1 MGIKCPSL
9 CANLMSTV
17 VTPILLFPYWCNYV
31 DKRLLPYLYAI
42 KNQTIYPIVDLVYI
56 KNKADELAQENLQF
70 QDYLRDLDS
79 LSLDKAVFELSE
91 AISPKIECTDCGNCC
106 KSLMV
111 NIDEAEANHLSEHLG
126 QSREEFDEKYLSKGE
141 SGRMVINSIPCHF
154 LVGNSCSVYSHR
166 FAGCKEFPAFHIP
179 EFKKRMF
186 TTYMHYDRCPII
198 FNVMET
204 LKSNLEFEATK

>member
-1 MGIKCPSL
+1 MWIKGL
-9 CANLMSTV
+9 
-17 VTPILLFPYWCNYV
+17 
-31 DKRLLPYLYAI
+31 KHYLYPIENKA
-42 KNQTIYPIVDLVYI
+42 TYPITDLDFI
-56 KNKADELAQENLQF
+56 KNKAVELETENLQF
-70 QDYLRDLDS
+70 QDFLRNLDS

-111 NIDEAEANHLSEHLG
+111 NIDDAEANHLSVHLG
-126 QSREEFDEKYLSKGE
+126 QTRDEFDQKYLDKGE
-141 SGRMVINSIPCHF
+141 SGRMVINAIPCHF

-166 FAGCKEFPAFHIP
+166 FAGCKELPAFHVP
-179 EFKKRMF
+179 DFNKRLF

-204 LKSNLEFEATK
+204 LKVDTGFKQSGS

>member
-1 MGIKCPSL
+1 M
-9 CANLMSTV
+9 
-17 VTPILLFPYWCNYV
+17 
-31 DKRLLPYLYAI
+31 PYLWTI
-42 KNQTIYPIVDLVYI
+42 KNQTIYPIVDLEYI
-56 KNKADELAQENLQF
+56 KTKAIELEAENTQF
-70 QDYLRDLDS
+70 QDFLRNLDS

-111 NIDEAEANHLSEHLG
+111 NIDEAEADHLSAHLG
-126 QSREEFDEKYLSKGE
+126 QSRTEFDSKYLEKGE
-141 SGRMVINSIPCHF
+141 SGRMVVNAIPCHF

-166 FAGCKEFPAFHIP
+166 FAGCKEFPAFHVP

-204 LKSNLEFEATK
+204 LKIDLGFEATK